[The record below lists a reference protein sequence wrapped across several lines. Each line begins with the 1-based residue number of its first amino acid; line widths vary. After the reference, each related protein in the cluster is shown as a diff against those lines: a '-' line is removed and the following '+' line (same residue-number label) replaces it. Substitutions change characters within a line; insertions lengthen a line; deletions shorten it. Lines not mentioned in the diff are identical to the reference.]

1 MILKKISLAYLGSIL
16 LLSLLVTGCTGNSHV
31 QHFLRE
37 EVALDF
43 VKRVAVLPLQNNT
56 KEDFSEELARDVLTT
71 QVLALGLFDVVDT
84 GIVDSVLREEGLQ
97 PGAPLNLV
105 SMKRIGKR
113 LDVQAIITGS
123 VDLAG
128 DKRQGSIIFPEM
140 ALTLNLVETTSAVV
154 LWQASGHRDG
164 NSMIGR
170 LFGLK
175 SSDSF
180 KVALDLAHD
189 LLTTIPLSHGEE
201 QIALE
206 VEPAPLKTKN

>member
-1 MILKKISLAYLGSIL
+1 MILKKTSLAYLGCIL
-16 LLSLLVTGCTGNSHV
+16 FFSFFVSGCAGKSQV

-37 EVALDF
+37 EVSLDF
-43 VKRVAVLPLQNNT
+43 VKRIAVLPLQNNT
-56 KEDFSEELARDVLTT
+56 KDEFAAKLARGVLTT

-84 GIVDSVLREEGLQ
+84 GIVDSVLLEEGLQ

-113 LDVQAIITGS
+113 LDVQAVILGS

-128 DKRQGSIIFPEM
+128 DKRQGAIIFPEISM
-140 ALTLNLVETTSAVV
+140 TLNLVESSSAVV

-175 SSDSF
+175 PSDSF
-180 KVALDLAHD
+180 QVALDLAHD
-189 LLTTIPLSHGEE
+189 LLATIPEAQEE
-201 QIALE
+201 ERAVL
-206 VEPAPLKTKN
+206 VEEPVDKKKK